1 MTYAMVTKI
10 SDTIFSVKFKPQEE
24 KVSSHNVTPWVTLL
38 SFNVPMISDVIVKVP
53 AVSE

>member
-1 MTYAMVTKI
+1 MVTKI